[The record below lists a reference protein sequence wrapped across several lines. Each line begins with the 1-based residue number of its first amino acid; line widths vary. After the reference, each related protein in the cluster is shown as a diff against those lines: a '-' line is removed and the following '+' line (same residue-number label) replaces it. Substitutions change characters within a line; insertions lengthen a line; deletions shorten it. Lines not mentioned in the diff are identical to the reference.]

1 MNPQIKQNCKNP
13 MNPQIKQKWLSA
25 LRSGDYQQT
34 QGHLHNEYGFC
45 CLGVL
50 CDLYRKENQLE
61 WEPSTHYKNAYVF
74 QDMVT
79 VLPLSVMEWA
89 GLEEVNPYPNGG
101 RFTLGELNDQG
112 STFNEI
118 AYVIEHQL

>member
-1 MNPQIKQNCKNP
+1 
-13 MNPQIKQKWLSA
+13 MNPQIKQKWVDA

-34 QGHLHNEYGFC
+34 KGRLRKEDKFC

-50 CDLYRKENQLE
+50 CDLYIKENNVE

-74 QDMVT
+74 QDMAT
-79 VLPLSVMEWA
+79 ILPRSVVEWA
-89 GLEEVNPYPNGG
+89 GVGEGNPLVNDGDSS
-101 RFTLGELNDQG
+101 LAKLNDRG

-118 AYVIEHQL
+118 ADLIEEHL